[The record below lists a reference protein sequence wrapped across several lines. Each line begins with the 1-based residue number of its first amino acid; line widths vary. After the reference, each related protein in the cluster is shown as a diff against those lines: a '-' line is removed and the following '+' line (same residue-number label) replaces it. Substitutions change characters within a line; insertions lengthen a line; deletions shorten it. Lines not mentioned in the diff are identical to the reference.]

1 MVASVLRSQ
10 ESKHAEKHH
19 AREPGKPQ
27 LQFRHVRLRGVGQRR
42 SSDEPAPNK
51 EDLPSDERIRALT
64 KIEDCADA
72 EFYII
77 EQTGNRIKGTARIQR
92 RLGYA
97 KSRDAHEVISEI

>member
-1 MVASVLRSQ
+1 MQ
-10 ESKHAEKHH
+10 EN
-19 AREPGKPQ
+19 RETSGM
-27 LQFRHVRLRGVGQRR
+27 RR
-42 SSDEPAPNK
+42 SDPGRVGEGAQRNSDMYVSEESDSAVVPMNQPNK